1 MSHPDTVTPNPPD
14 HRPTQ
19 PPDQGFMLLGLIVV
33 IFLILLTL
41 SVAAPIVA
49 RSLRRDREVEAVHR
63 GNQYVRAIQ
72 LYYKKF
78 GRYPG
83 SIDQLEKSN
92 NIRFLR
98 QKYLDPINGKD
109 DWRLIPVG
117 QNKTTVKWFFGEP
130 LTGLQTSG
138 VGSIAGNL
146 STGIGTAS
154 MTSASSPTGAAGGAV
169 SNTGGLSLGGAS
181 GSGVSGIGAP
191 AGGSAAAGGTIGSST
206 AAGTAGASAPTDSAT
221 TANIPSGLGSLTS
234 SSGPAG
240 TPFMGVGLQAPGDS
254 ILVLNEQTT
263 YATWEFLYDPRLDAM
278 KAKALALN
286 GGGIGS
292 TPASS
297 LGQTTGA
304 SGGLGASPTG
314 TSPSGASPT
323 SPGGT
328 APSPSPGG
336 VSPPQQ

>member
-1 MSHPDTVTPNPPD
+1 MAHLDTVTPNPRD

-33 IFLILLTL
+33 IFIILLML

-83 SIDQLEKSN
+83 SLDQLEKSN

-98 QKYLDPINGKD
+98 QKYADPITGKN
-109 DWRLIPVG
+109 DWRIIPVG
-117 QNKTTVKWFFGEP
+117 QNKTTVKWFFGQP
-130 LTGLQTSG
+130 LTGLQTSDP
-138 VGSIAGNL
+138 GSLAGNL

-154 MTSASSPTGAAGGAV
+154 MTSAPSPTGATGAAGSTA
-169 SNTGGLSLGGAS
+169 GGLSLGGPS
-181 GSGVSGIGAP
+181 GLSSIGAP
-191 AGGSAAAGGTIGSST
+191 AGTP
-206 AAGTAGASAPTDSAT
+206 GASSPTDTST
-221 TANIPSGLGSLTS
+221 TGTTPSGLGSLTS

-240 TPFMGVGLQAPGDS
+240 TPFMGVGLEASGDS
-254 ILVLNEQTT
+254 IVVLNEQTT
-263 YATWEFLYDPRLDAM
+263 YATWEFLYDPRLDVM

-297 LGQTTGA
+297 LGQTPGATGA
-304 SGGLGASPTG
+304 TGTTSPTGSTTTTPGATAPPSTPGGASP
-314 TSPSGASPT
+314 
-323 SPGGT
+323 
-328 APSPSPGG
+328 
-336 VSPPQQ
+336 PPQ